1 MKILRMDRGNG
12 KTFHLIKLSA
22 ILDSPIICATEQS
35 KKYIL
40 DKAKEMALEIPE
52 PIVVNRNNFE
62 IVMRRRNT
70 DLLID
75 DLELVL
81 KGLFGSDVVVATTSE
96 SVLEFQMGGKE

>member
-1 MKILRMDRGNG
+1 MKILKMDRGAG
-12 KTFHLIKLSA
+12 KTFYLIRLSA
-22 ILDSPIICATEQS
+22 VLDSPILCATEQS

-40 DKAKEMALEIPE
+40 DKAKEMWLEIPE
-52 PIVVNRNNFE
+52 PIVVNKGNFE
-62 IVMRRRNT
+62 IVMRGRNT

-96 SVLEFQMGGKE
+96 SVLEF

>member
-1 MKILRMDRGNG
+1 MKILKMDRGAG
-12 KTFHLIKLSA
+12 KTFHLIRLSA
-22 ILDSPIICATEQS
+22 ILDSPILCATEQS

-40 DKAKEMALEIPE
+40 FQAREMKLEIPE
-52 PIVVNRNNFE
+52 PIIVNRWNFE
-62 IVMRRRNT
+62 IVMKGRNT

-96 SVLEFQMGGKE
+96 SVLEF

>member
-1 MKILRMDRGNG
+1 MKILRMDRGSG

-40 DKAKEMALEIPE
+40 NKAREMWLEIPE

-62 IVMRRRNT
+62 IVMRGRNK
-70 DLLID
+70 D
-75 DLELVL
+75 
-81 KGLFGSDVVVATTSE
+81 SR
-96 SVLEFQMGGKE
+96 

>member
-1 MKILRMDRGNG
+1 MKILRMDRGSG

-52 PIVVNRNNFE
+52 PIVVNRINFDL
-62 IVMRRRNT
+62 VMRGRKEN
-70 DLLID
+70 LLID

-96 SVLEFQMGGKE
+96 SVLEFQTGGKE

>member
-1 MKILRMDRGNG
+1 MKILKMDRGAG
-12 KTFHLIKLSA
+12 KTFYLIRLSA
-22 ILDSPIICATEQS
+22 VLDSPILCATEQS

-40 DKAKEMALEIPE
+40 DKAKEMWLEIPE
-52 PIVVNRNNFE
+52 PIVVNKGNFE
-62 IVMRRRNT
+62 IVMKGRNT

-96 SVLEFQMGGKE
+96 SVLEF

>member
-1 MKILRMDRGNG
+1 MKILKMDRGAG
-12 KTFHLIKLSA
+12 KTFHLIRLSA

-40 DKAKEMALEIPE
+40 DKAREMWLEIPE

-81 KGLFGSDVVVATTSE
+81 KGLFGNDVIVATTSE
-96 SVLEFQMGGKE
+96 PVLEF

>member
-1 MKILRMDRGNG
+1 MKILKMDRGAG
-12 KTFHLIKLSA
+12 KTFHLIRLSA
-22 ILDSPIICATEQS
+22 ILDSPILCATEQS

-40 DKAKEMALEIPE
+40 DKAKEMWLEIPE

-62 IVMRRRNT
+62 IVMRGRNT

-96 SVLEFQMGGKE
+96 SVLEF

>member
-1 MKILRMDRGNG
+1 MKILKMDRGAG
-12 KTFHLIKLSA
+12 KTFHLIRLSA

-40 DKAKEMALEIPE
+40 DKAREMWLEIPE
-52 PIVVNRNNFE
+52 PIVVNRGNFE
-62 IVMRRRNT
+62 IVMRGRNT

-81 KGLFGSDVVVATTSE
+81 KGLFGNDVIVATTSE
-96 SVLEFQMGGKE
+96 PVLEF

>member
-52 PIVVNRNNFE
+52 PIVVNRNSYG
-62 IVMRRRNT
+62 RRNT

-96 SVLEFQMGGKE
+96 SVLEF

>member
-40 DKAKEMALEIPE
+40 DKAREMWLEIPE

-62 IVMRRRNT
+62 IVMRGRRA

-75 DLELVL
+75 DLDEVL
-81 KGLFGSDVVVATTSE
+81 KSLFGNNVIVATTSA
-96 SVLEFQMGGKE
+96 SILEF

>member
-1 MKILRMDRGNG
+1 MKILRMDRGSG

-40 DKAKEMALEIPE
+40 NKAREMWLEIPE

-62 IVMRRRNT
+62 IVMKGRNK

-96 SVLEFQMGGKE
+96 SVLEF

>member
-1 MKILRMDRGNG
+1 MKILRMDRGSG

-62 IVMRRRNT
+62 IVMKGRNT

-96 SVLEFQMGGKE
+96 SVLEF